1 MANQTIYPFGPAG
14 QTPITIPIADDLVT
28 ERADTA
34 LSAKQGT
41 VLRDVIGD
49 GFFQEVTLIDLNV
62 LTEQLCSLGSPGK
75 WYTSGT
81 AGRHKAIPLTQGKT
95 YRLKCLATGDGHGF
109 WGLVTSSYSPPYAN
123 NDTVPYISTQSAR
136 NQIEAQ
142 ERVVFTP
149 PADAAYLIICTVD
162 GGDYSPGWEVT
173 ELEAGSTDRGTVEEE
188 LDRIEGMTDGKDP
201 KRDASYT
208 SLSYDSEPI
217 RIRMAN
223 TAGIKAWS
231 AMLSGQGMA
240 IFGNLVVRMRA
251 DSVSSIHYIYTIGS
265 DGTLTKVAEF
275 SCSTAGHAN
284 ALQFAS
290 VVESGQAYPYLY
302 VSDITT
308 KCTVLSIDASYNV
321 TQVQTITA
329 PSGTPSL
336 QMLIGD
342 DGYLWGWWRESS
354 GALTV
359 VKYRRVLVSEGA
371 SVTLTSND
379 EIERWTTYET
389 YPSASYVM
397 QGFKFKFG
405 KFWLIVGTSGSSQK
419 RALAAYDTATHGRCH
434 FIDLTAYA
442 NVEYEDLDFWD
453 NAIILATWANTTNSN
468 SYIMRF

>member
-1 MANQTIYPFGPAG
+1 MANETIYPFGPGG
-14 QTPITIPIADDLVT
+14 QTPINIPIADDLVT

-34 LSAKQGT
+34 LSAKQGV
-41 VLRDVIGD
+41 VLRGVIGE
-49 GFFQEVTLIDLNV
+49 GFFQETTPIDLSV

-75 WYTSGT
+75 WYRSGT
-81 AGRHKAIPLTQGKT
+81 AGRHKAVPMEQGKT
-95 YRLKCLATGDGHGF
+95 YRLTCASSEGHGF
-109 WGLVTSSYSPPYAN
+109 WGFVTSSYSPPYAS
-123 NDTVPYISTQSAR
+123 NDNVPYANSQTDRFQL
-136 NQIEAQ
+136 EALSK
-142 ERVVFTP
+142 VTFTP
-149 PADAAYLIICTVD
+149 PSDAAYLIICTVD
-162 GGDYSPGWEVT
+162 GGNFSPSWQLAEV
-173 ELEAGSTDRGTVEEE
+173 EAGSTDRGTVEEE
-188 LDRIEGMTDGKDP
+188 LDRIEGMADGKDP

-223 TAGIKAWS
+223 SAGIKAWN

-240 IFGNLVVRMRA
+240 IYGNLVVRMRA
-251 DSVSSIHYIYTIGS
+251 DSVSSIHYIYTIGT

-284 ALQFAS
+284 ALQFAP

-302 VSDITT
+302 VSDTTT
-308 KCTVLSIDASYNV
+308 KCTVLSIDSSYNV

-354 GALTV
+354 GKLTV

-371 SVTLTSND
+371 TVALTSND
-379 EIERWTTYET
+379 EIERWTTYEA

-405 KFWLIVGTSGSSQK
+405 KFWMIVGTSGSSQK

-434 FIDLTAYA
+434 FIDLTTYA

-453 NAIILATWANTTNSN
+453 NAIILATWANTTNST